1 MPKYTENEN
10 ALVQN
15 YINTVE
21 KRRKLV
27 AQLKANKVAQDVAKL
42 EASLKEYKA
51 SIIEICERRNSLTVH
66 GEGNFIRL
74 DKQYK
79 VPTPYT
85 ANYLKVNS

>member
-27 AQLKANKVAQDVAKL
+27 AQLKANKLAQDVAKL

-66 GEGNFIRL
+66 GESNFIRL